1 MILLNVC
8 YILEFM
14 TNLISKYIFLK
25 KDVHFMTEIERMYR
39 NEKTFN
45 YVKKKNNQ
53 FYIEN
58 NDDDD
63 EIFESFES
71 ENEIFD
77 QKDENQEFFQKENQ
91 EESQIVFYQNSFI
104 SYST

>member
-1 MILLNVC
+1 
-8 YILEFM
+8 M
-14 TNLISKYIFLK
+14 TK
-25 KDVHFMTEIERMYR
+25 TERLYR
-39 NEKTFN
+39 NKKTFN
-45 YVKKKNNQ
+45 YAKMKNDQ

-77 QKDENQEFFQKENQ
+77 QKNENQEFFQKENQ
-91 EESQIVFYQNSFI
+91 EKSQIVLHQNNSI
-104 SYST
+104 SYSAYYSQTTDIKQRTTQN